1 MKAGWTYKK
10 LADLCTFFGD
20 GDWIESKDQSSNG
33 IRLIQTGNVGEG
45 VFKDRGDKARYINEE
60 TFDRLRCTEIFEGDC
75 LISRLPDPV
84 GRSAILPDTGERMIT
99 AVDCTIVRFNH
110 QLCLPEFFNYY
121 SQSIEYINNVSE
133 RCTGTTRNRISRSQ
147 LGKTQIPT
155 SDVGEQRR
163 IVTLLDEA
171 FADIATAKA
180 NAEKNLQNARDL
192 LESHLQAA
200 FTQQADWELKAFGEL
215 AEFRNGINFNK
226 SSKGNEIKIVG
237 VRDFQKNFWAPLE
250 DLETIIPDGEIP
262 ATDLIE
268 SGDLL
273 FVRSN
278 GNPELIGR
286 TLLIG
291 DLNERITH
299 SGFTIKARLHH
310 TELSPIYLCHYLKSG
325 LLRREMIEGGNGA
338 NIKSLNQGT
347 LSRLKIAFPDK
358 SKQLLIVEHLET
370 VQAEI
375 AELESIY
382 RQKLTALDDLKKSLL
397 HQAFSGQL

>member
-1 MKAGWTYKK
+1 MSHVKLGDLYRIGSSKRVLQSQWT
-10 LADLCTFFGD
+10 T
-20 GDWIESKDQSSNG
+20 
-33 IRLIQTGNVGEG
+33 EG
-45 VFKDRGDKARYINEE
+45 VPFYRGREITKLSECGFVENDLFITEELFNELSQ
-60 TFDRLRCTEIFEGDC
+60 RSGVPQAGD
-75 LISRLPDPV
+75 I
-84 GRSAILPDTGERMIT
+84 MIT
-99 AVDCTIVRFNH
+99 AIGTIGNSYIVCPDDRFYFKDASVLWLARN
-110 QLCLPEFFNYY
+110 
-121 SQSIEYINNVSE
+121 SDVSSEYINHWLKSPLFLD
-133 RCTGTTRNRISRSQ
+133 Q
-147 LGKTQIPT
+147 LDRGNGATVDTLTIQKLQGVLVHVP
-155 SDVGEQRR
+155 SASEQRR

-237 VRDFQKNFWAPLE
+237 VRDFQKNFWAPLD

>member
-1 MKAGWTYKK
+1 MKKGWETKK
-10 LADLCTFFGD
+10 LGEIIQLEYGRPLADSERNPNGLYPAYGANGVKDRTDKFYKGAPSIIVGRKGSAGEVTLTEEKYWPLDVTFFV
-20 GDWIESKDQSSNG
+20 E
-33 IRLIQTGNVGEG
+33 
-45 VFKDRGDKARYINEE
+45 
-60 TFDRLRCTEIFEGDC
+60 FDRAKYDLQYLYILLLT
-75 LISRLPDPV
+75 LNLPSMAKGVKPGINRNDV
-84 GRSAILPDTGERMIT
+84 YDITVTTPD
-99 AVDCTIVRFNH
+99 
-110 QLCLPEFFNYY
+110 
-121 SQSIEYINNVSE
+121 IE
-133 RCTGTTRNRISRSQ
+133 
-147 LGKTQIPT
+147 
-155 SDVGEQRR
+155 EQHR

-180 NAEKNLQNARDL
+180 NAVKNLQNAREL
-192 LESHLQAA
+192 FESHLQAA
-200 FTQQADWELKAFGEL
+200 FTQQAGWELKTFGEL
-215 AEFRNGINFNK
+215 AEFRNGINFTK

-237 VRDFQKNFWAPLE
+237 VRDFQKNFWAPL
-250 DLETIIPDGEIP
+250 DDIETIVPDGEIP
-262 ATDLIE
+262 ASDLIE

-286 TLLIG
+286 SLLIG
-291 DLNERITH
+291 DLHERITH
-299 SGFTIKARLHH
+299 SGFTIKARLRN
-310 TELSPIYLCHYLKSG
+310 TELNPIYLCHYLKTG

-358 SKQLLIVEHLET
+358 LKQLLIVKHLET